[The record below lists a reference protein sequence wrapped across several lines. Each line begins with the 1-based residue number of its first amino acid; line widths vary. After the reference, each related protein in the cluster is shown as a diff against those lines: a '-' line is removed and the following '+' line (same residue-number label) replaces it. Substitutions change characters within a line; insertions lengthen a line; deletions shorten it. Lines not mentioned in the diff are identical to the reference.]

1 MPAPVLALAP
11 ALDFL
16 PPFASAAAAGPHLP
30 TPDAAAA
37 AFPLFSLAPAA
48 AAAAG
53 TPPCF
58 CGDAGAEVQDA
69 AVAVAEEVA
78 ALWGT

>member
-1 MPAPVLALAP
+1 M
-11 ALDFL
+11 
-16 PPFASAAAAGPHLP
+16 P